1 MRPKNN
7 RKHKTL
13 AFKSLETIKSNN
25 KLTRI
30 TMNNWFEGKVKYVKV
45 DDKGKGKAITET
57 YLVDALTFA
66 EAEERIG
73 KEVAPFMMGD
83 FSIMGL
89 KKAGVNEIFPSET
102 GDRWYK
108 CKVYFISIDEVKATE
123 KKVASTIL
131 VLATNIKEAYEN
143 LEKALSDTMSDYEVS
158 AISETPILDIFPYS
172 VDEDEPTETAKE
184 DIDTTEEEEEQSD
197 ELPYNP
203 EEE

>member
-25 KLTRI
+25 KLTLI

-172 VDEDEPTETAKE
+172 VDEDEPTETVKE
-184 DIDTTEEEEEQSD
+184 DNSIAEEEEEQPE